1 MKMKNTLSI
10 IAAAALM
17 SSTLGAAE
25 VATQADVDEIWEVL
39 DKVETK
45 AFTDKLNWSA
55 EIRGRV
61 DSFSYDMNGIGDNIG
76 KLHVKDPLDS
86 KAVDKSKSREAKFPQ
101 KKEWAPHYSI
111 RGYLNMNTKL
121 EEISFTGRLRFDH
134 SSQGN
139 QRLCIL
145 SPQKIGS
152 ELSASSTHK
161 STAFDM
167 DRFYFD
173 LPIFSKSVL
182 PLIITGGILP
192 TTGGMSSNIIENTPR
207 RSVFPSLIF
216 DSNVYGGIAT
226 FKLTDYIDKA
236 YIRLVAGK
244 GYTLNDNMFYYQC
257 NRANIQDMDVLGA
270 FAEFQIPMGGIE
282 NIFWMGIIQDSN
294 IKATPFLGGDGAES
308 KGSNTSL
315 KYQQELGSI
324 TNYGLGLEIQKMD
337 IPGGKL
343 DIFAH
348 YAISDPDGNG
358 NCVNYTGVAGDASC
372 NLGTAAN
379 PAPYYNSEMARGTLL
394 EDTGSSIYA
403 GFKYE
408 MGYSLKTK
416 IGYEYNQGSESWW
429 SATQGSED
437 VFNKLATR
445 GKVNEAYVIQPINK
459 NLYVR
464 LGYMNIQEE
473 YTGSGWHFGTPLA
486 KDATQENIYF
496 LFNAYF

>member
-1 MKMKNTLSI
+1 MKLKYTLSV
-10 IAAAALM
+10 IAALAIMQPSLM
-17 SSTLGAAE
+17 AE
-25 VATQADVDEIWEVL
+25 DQVTQDQIDELWEVL

-61 DSFSYDMNGIGDNIG
+61 DSFSYDNKGIGSNIG
-76 KLHVKDPLDS
+76 KPYDASAPKPER
-86 KAVDKSKSREAKFPQ
+86 REMAFPQ
-101 KKEWAPHYSI
+101 KKEWDPAYSV
-111 RGYLNMNTKL
+111 RGYLNMNAKL
-121 EEISFTGRLRFDH
+121 KDISFTGRLRFDH
-134 SSQGN
+134 SSQGG

-145 SPQKIGS
+145 SPQDIGS
-152 ELSASSTHK
+152 ELPASSTHK

-173 LPIFSKSVL
+173 LPIFNQSAV
-182 PLIITGGILP
+182 PLIVTGGILP

-216 DSNVYGGIAT
+216 DSNVYGGIVTA
-226 FKLTDYIDKA
+226 KMTDLIGLDKA
-236 YIRLVAGK
+236 YIRFVGGK

-257 NRANIQDMDVLGA
+257 NRENIQDMNVLGL
-270 FAEFQIPMGGIE
+270 FAEFQIPMGSIN
-282 NIFWMGIIQDSN
+282 NIFWMGIIRDGD
-294 IKATPFLGGDGAES
+294 IKATPFLGGDGAEN
-308 KGSNTSL
+308 KGSNTAL
-315 KYQQELGSI
+315 KYQQDLGSI
-324 TNYGLGLEIQKMD
+324 TNYGLGLEIQKMSVA
-337 IPGGKL
+337 GGKL
-343 DIFAH
+343 DLFAH

-358 NCVNYTGVAGDASC
+358 NCVNYTDVEGDASC
-372 NLGTAAN
+372 NIGSDAN
-379 PAPYYNSEMARGTLL
+379 PAPYYHSEMARGTLL
-394 EDTGSSIYA
+394 EDTGSSIYT

-408 MGYSLKTK
+408 IAYSLKTQ
-416 IGYEYNQGSESWW
+416 IGYEYNQGSDSWW

-445 GKVNEAYVIQPINK
+445 GKVSEAYVIQPINR

-473 YTGSGWHFGTPLA
+473 YTGSGWHFGTPLT
-486 KDATQENIYF
+486 KDATQENFYF